1 MYIHILIHTFFLV
14 PGNMS
19 RRAGDRAIRHRSSW
33 PSLKYRR
40 GYRRG
45 LKVHTRGYTYTHT

>member
-1 MYIHILIHTFFLV
+1 MYIRILIHTYFLV

-33 PSLKYRR
+33 PQP
-40 GYRRG
+40 
-45 LKVHTRGYTYTHT
+45 KVPEGAPP